1 MESTLHKILEA
12 FGISSS
18 KERVVREPFLSNI
31 TDFYPKRSKSEGE
44 RLVGTNATILPST
57 REESYSEVH
66 LEKLPVASKT
76 ERATK
81 KDCQGDGGHKMDV
94 AEANEN
100 RQSAAVRTRKYGV
113 FGKFYPRSF
122 SLETDVSAKRS
133 SEDNGTRK
141 DNSSLSERLPTR
153 SSSLDIEVGKSS
165 LQDDCSDISLA
176 TESEEVSGNSDSTY
190 VSKNSS
196 YEFRNSKH
204 SVYISGNHYSAG
216 GSSEVNRI
224 NKSNYDDYYD
234 VKVDGFNHNDGTAK
248 RQGFSHINKQR
259 NKNGL
264 RPRLNS
270 TETQAG
276 KSAYNG
282 AKEYCAFEDRGSK
295 HSCRKTDVILARD
308 YGGFTLEKKRSRSEE
323 VHIEAGRASSI
334 IWKNTSKQKETANTE
349 FTGKRDDHQIKLATF
364 RSERM
369 ENSHNWQPKPESI
382 DITGYERWIAASNRY
397 NDASSVEFEDGVE
410 SLTAD
415 ERQLFSQN
423 DIKLQ
428 DNGIFKSIQ
437 QSQKNKE
444 FAEFSHGDGSISK
457 NINENAAAPFKAEY
471 FGGEGSAKQNHQ
483 HRISHMADIGS
494 SWDDVDAE
502 KSFIKETQRNS
513 QNVPK
518 IDICQISTSSAE
530 EESTDNAPKAKIS
543 DHILEPNANRR
554 NTGLQRGYSENYYI
568 DEDICTDDLHIV
580 DTSMCSSSYPGGRD
594 YYLLQ
599 DNSSR
604 RPMKLRRDSPFAF
617 PLIEEFARNFKHP
630 MHAKKTHGV
639 SYSQNGR
646 LSAQGSSI
654 QEGERSRAISP
665 RSTAISINRKE
676 RL

>member
-18 KERVVREPFLSNI
+18 KERVVREPFLPNI

-44 RLVGTNATILPST
+44 RLVGTYATILPST

-66 LEKLPVASKT
+66 LDKLPLASKT
-76 ERATK
+76 ERASK
-81 KDCQGDGGHKMDV
+81 KDCQEYRGHKMDV
-94 AEANEN
+94 AEANGN
-100 RQSAAVRTRKYGV
+100 RQSAAARTRKYGV
-113 FGKFYPRSF
+113 FGRFYPRSF

-133 SEDNGTRK
+133 SKDNGTRN

-165 LQDDCSDISLA
+165 LPDDCSDTPTA
-176 TESEEVSGNSDSTY
+176 TESEEVSGNCDSPY
-190 VSKNSS
+190 VSKNNS

-204 SVYISGNHYSAG
+204 SVYISRNHYSAG
-216 GSSEVNRI
+216 GSNDVNRI
-224 NKSNYDDYYD
+224 NKSNYDGYYD
-234 VKVDGFNHNDGTAK
+234 VKVDGFNDNDGTAK
-248 RQGFSHINKQR
+248 RQGFSDPNKQR
-259 NKNGL
+259 NKNGH
-264 RPRLNS
+264 RPKLNIK
-270 TETQAG
+270 ETQAR

-295 HSCRKTDVILARD
+295 HFCRKTDVSLARD

-323 VHIEAGRASSI
+323 VHIEAGSASSI
-334 IWKNTSKQKETANTE
+334 IWKNTSKLKETANTE
-349 FTGKRDDHQIKLATF
+349 FTGKKDDHQFKSATF
-364 RSERM
+364 
-369 ENSHNWQPKPESI
+369 
-382 DITGYERWIAASNRY
+382 SNRY

-415 ERQLFSQN
+415 ERQLLSQN

-428 DNGIFKSIQ
+428 DGNFKSIQ
-437 QSQKNKE
+437 QSRRDKE
-444 FAEFSHGDGSISK
+444 FAEFSHGDGSIFE
-457 NINENAAAPFKAEY
+457 NINVTAAAPFTAEY
-471 FGGEGSAKQNHQ
+471 FGGEGSGKQNHQ
-483 HRISHMADIGS
+483 HKTSHMADTGS
-494 SWDDVDAE
+494 SWDDIDAE
-502 KSFIKETQRNS
+502 NSLIKESQRKS

-580 DTSMCSSSYPGGRD
+580 DTSLCSSSYPGGRD

-617 PLIEEFARNFKHP
+617 PLIEEFARNFKQP

-646 LSAQGSSI
+646 LSAQGSYI
-654 QEGERSRAISP
+654 QEGERLRAVSP